1 MKIARFFAVIF
12 AVLGIV
18 LMLGTAIV
26 CFASTDAKVK
36 LTKTPEGAVLC
47 AERLAGALDAGD
59 LEAAGELLYGSPDLG
74 AEGIPSDA
82 VEAMLWDAYLEGF
95 SCNLE
100 GKLYLKDSEFA
111 WDGTVTSMD
120 LAALTEA
127 IQLRAKEL
135 LEEKVKAATDMAELY
150 DAENNFREDLIE
162 QVILTAVQESLAGKP
177 ETVTRS
183 FTLKLINRDGQW
195 WAVPDQQ
202 LLSALKISAA

>member
-1 MKIARFFAVIF
+1 MKIAKFFAVIF

-26 CFASTDAKVK
+26 CFASRDAKVK
-36 LTKTPEGAVLC
+36 LSKTPEGAVLC
-47 AERLAGALDAGD
+47 AERLAEALDAGD
-59 LEAAGELLYGSPDLG
+59 LEAAGALLYGSPDLG
-74 AEGIPSDA
+74 VEGIPSDA
-82 VEAMLWDAYLEGF
+82 VEAMLWDAYLGGF
-95 SCNLE
+95 SCDLE

-120 LAALTEA
+120 MAALTEA

-135 LEEKVKAATDMAELY
+135 LEEKVKTATDMAELY
-150 DAENNFREDLIE
+150 DADNNFREDLIE
-162 QVILTAVQESLAGKP
+162 QVILTAVQESLAGEP